1 MLGFFH
7 YHFKIIPHYIYFF
20 FSFFFLWV
28 IQISITLHDPLRLII
43 VNYVTSK
50 ILNLFKLAY
59 KFI

>member
-7 YHFKIIPHYIYFF
+7 YHLKIIPHYIYF
-20 FSFFFLWV
+20 SFLFLWV
-28 IQISITLHDPLRLII
+28 IQILITLHDPLRLII
-43 VNYVTSK
+43 VNYVPSK